1 MEVDLDIDYVARLA
15 RIALTAEEKAKF
27 AGQLGQVLEHF
38 EKLRPIEVEGVEP
51 MAHAFDVVNVLD
63 EDEPT
68 VAFTP
73 EQALRNA
80 PARRDGQIVVPKVVD
95 DA

>member
-1 MEVDLDIDYVARLA
+1 MQTDIDIDYVARLA
-15 RIALTAEEKAKF
+15 RIALTPEEKAKF
-27 AGQLGQVLEHF
+27 GAQLGQVLEHF
-38 EKLRPIEVEGVEP
+38 QKLEAIDVDGVEP

-63 EDEPT
+63 ADEPT
-68 VAFTP
+68 EPFTP

-80 PARRDGQIVVPKVVD
+80 PARRDNQIVVPKVVD